1 MERARDPGGAP
12 WRSPSTG
19 PPEAPHAGLG
29 LDTRFWRVLDCGV
42 SGHGPV
48 EAHPDQAGV
57 AAMASQGIKGRA
69 RELLGPVARFF
80 ADLGVPPSAI
90 TLAGLVLSVLSGWAL
105 ATGHFPRGGVLL
117 ALAGLCDM
125 IDGASARAGNRTSS
139 RGAFLDST
147 IDRYSEIVVLLGA
160 LLFYLVRSPRSPEIL
175 TAAVV
180 FLAAGGSLMVSYTR
194 ARAEAVGTSCEVGW
208 AERPERVV
216 ILIVGALLGR
226 NVFRIALWI
235 LAILSHV
242 TALQRLRHVM
252 GRVRI

>member
-1 MERARDPGGAP
+1 M
-12 WRSPSTG
+12 
-19 PPEAPHAGLG
+19 
-29 LDTRFWRVLDCGV
+29 
-42 SGHGPV
+42 
-48 EAHPDQAGV
+48 
-57 AAMASQGIKGRA
+57 AAEGIKRRA
-69 RELLGPVARFF
+69 RELLGPVARFV
-80 ADLGVPPSAI
+80 ADLGIPPSAI
-90 TLAGLVLSVLSGWAL
+90 TFAGLVLSVLSGWAI
-105 ATGHFPRGGVLL
+105 ATGHFPRAGVLL
-117 ALAGLCDM
+117 ILAGICDM

-147 IDRYSEIVVLLGA
+147 VDRYSEIVVLLGA
-160 LLFYLVRSPRSPEIL
+160 LLYYLVRSPRSPEIL

-226 NVFRIALWI
+226 NVFRIALWA
-235 LAILSHV
+235 LAILSHI

-252 GRVRI
+252 GRVKI